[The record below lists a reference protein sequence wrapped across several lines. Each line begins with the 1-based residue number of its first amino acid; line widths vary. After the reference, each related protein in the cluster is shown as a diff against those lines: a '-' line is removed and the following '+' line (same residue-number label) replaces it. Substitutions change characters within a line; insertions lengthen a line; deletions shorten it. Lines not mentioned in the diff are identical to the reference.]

1 MNMNRT
7 EVFQAAAVSCG
18 LSVRGGSFIKNYDI
32 KSPKNKMGVEK
43 ILIELSWK
51 GDTLKYR
58 ISYKNYLSNRGKLL
72 KKGIEDFDKTKT
84 DLDIQGAVYR
94 YAASAKEMAEVYSRL
109 G

>member
-1 MNMNRT
+1 MNRL
-7 EVFQAAAVSCG
+7 EVFQASAVSCG
-18 LSVRGGSFIKNYDI
+18 LSARGGSYIKNYDI

-43 ILIELSWK
+43 ILLEISWK

-58 ISYKNYLSNRGKLL
+58 ISYKNYLNNRGKLL
-72 KKGIEDFDKTKT
+72 KKGSEDFDRTKT

-94 YAASAKEMAEVYSRL
+94 YASSAKEMADVYSRL